1 MSEKPILFSGP
12 MVRALLAGRKTQT
25 RRLMKPQ
32 PQLIDGKTWVWP
44 CDGIDGCKWS
54 WGVNVQP
61 GNEPANQHSR
71 YKVGDVLW
79 VRETFSPIP
88 AAKPSGYFTDPKW
101 INRECWY
108 AADNDKPMWGGKW
121 KPSIFMPRKFSRIS
135 LEVTSVKCEQVQA
148 ITEEDAIAEGAQC
161 AGFPASLTN
170 RGAFAKLWEQ
180 INGKESWDAN
190 VFVWKIAFKRI
201 LDAQQTTHYRS

>member
-1 MSEKPILFSGP
+1 MTDKPILFSGP

-25 RRLMKPQ
+25 RRLVKPQ

-44 CDGIDGCKWS
+44 CDGADCKWS
-54 WGVNVQP
+54 WGVNVSP
-61 GNEPANQHSR
+61 GVEPAEQHSP
-71 YKVGDVLW
+71 YKVGDRLW

-101 INRECWY
+101 INRECFY
-108 AADNDKPMWGGKW
+108 AADNDKPTWAGKW
-121 KPSIFMPRKFSRIS
+121 KPSMFMPRKFSRIT
-135 LEVTSVKCEQVQA
+135 LEVTAVKCERLKD

-170 RGAFAKLWEQ
+170 RGAFAKLWQQ
-180 INGKESWDAN
+180 INGPESWDSN
-190 VFVWKIAFKRI
+190 PFVFAYGLRRVS
-201 LDAQQTTHYRS
+201 Q